1 MPRIKPPT
9 VHFARAVR
17 DGGIL
22 ASAALN
28 QALASALNS
37 LPADHG
43 VSDDQLNDVKRV
55 FGDVMAEI
63 YSSIIGPAMRAFP
76 ELEPSQATWSA
87 AIVEQAKQLSQ
98 NAAATLE
105 NASTE
110 PLFQH
115 PKR

>member
-1 MPRIKPPT
+1 MKHPN

-22 ASAALN
+22 ASEALN
-28 QALASALNS
+28 HALASALNS
-37 LPADHG
+37 LPAGHG
-43 VSDDQLNDVKRV
+43 VSGDQLNDVKRV

-63 YSSIIGPAMRAFP
+63 FESIIGPAMRAFP
-76 ELEPSQATWSA
+76 ELEPSQVTWSA
-87 AIVEQAKQLSQ
+87 AIVEQAKEVGQK
-98 NAAATLE
+98 AAATLE

-110 PLFQH
+110 PLFRY

>member
-1 MPRIKPPT
+1 MKPPNI
-9 VHFARAVR
+9 HFARAVR
-17 DGGIL
+17 DGGIH

-28 QALASALNS
+28 HALASALDS

-43 VSDDQLNDVKRV
+43 LSNDQLNDVKRV

-63 YSSIIGPAMRAFP
+63 FGSIIGPAIRAFP

-87 AIVEQAKQLSQ
+87 AVVEQAKQVGEK
-98 NAAATLE
+98 AAATLE

-110 PLFQH
+110 PLFRY